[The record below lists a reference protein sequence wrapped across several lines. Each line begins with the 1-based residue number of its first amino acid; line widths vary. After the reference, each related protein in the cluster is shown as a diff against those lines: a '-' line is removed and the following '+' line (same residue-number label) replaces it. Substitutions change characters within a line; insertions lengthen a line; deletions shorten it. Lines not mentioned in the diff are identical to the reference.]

1 MSVKPKAKPRQSSSI
16 DLKASSFTL
25 PVLTLSE
32 TDTKSISEQL
42 QQKVNQAPEFF
53 KNAPLVI
60 DLGQLTGS
68 ATIDFESLIDQIKQ
82 LGITPIGIRGGDES
96 QNSAAQSFGLALL
109 ADSRVNSSAEKSPVR
124 KKVSEPAKQTSKSDL
139 TNNRSGAL
147 LVTQPVRSGQRV
159 YAVDNDLV
167 VLAAVSPGA
176 EVMADGNIHIY
187 GVLRGRALA
196 GVKGNTDTR
205 IFCQDLQAELIAIS
219 GHYQISEGID
229 ETLRGKPTQIRLR
242 DRSLLIEEL

>member
-1 MSVKPKAKPRQSSSI
+1 MSVKPKAKPRLSSSI
-16 DLKASSFTL
+16 DLRASSFTL
-25 PVLTLSE
+25 PVLTLLD

-42 QQKVNQAPEFF
+42 QHKVKQAPEFF

-60 DLGQLTGS
+60 DMGQLGS
-68 ATIDFESLIDQIKQ
+68 QATIDFESLMDRIKL
-82 LGITPIGIRGGDES
+82 LGITPIGIRGGDEA

-109 ADSRVNSSAEKSPVR
+109 ADTRANSTAEKLPVQ
-124 KKVSEPAKQTSKSDL
+124 KKASEPVKQASKSDL
-139 TNNRSGAL
+139 TSQSSAL

-242 DRSLLIEEL
+242 DSSLLIEEL

>member
-1 MSVKPKAKPRQSSSI
+1 MSTKQKARPRQSSAI

-25 PVLTLSE
+25 PVLTLL
-32 TDTKSISEQL
+32 DTEIPVITKQL
-42 QQKVNQAPEFF
+42 EQKVKQAPEFF

-60 DLGQLTGS
+60 DLCQLAAQT
-68 ATIDFESLIDQIKQ
+68 TIDFEPIIDQIKR
-82 LGITPIGIRGGDES
+82 LGITPIGIRGGNAA
-96 QNSAAQSFGLALL
+96 QNSAAQSLGLALL
-109 ADSRVNSSAEKSPVR
+109 ADTRPAPPENKPPAPKKESKPV
-124 KKVSEPAKQTSKSDL
+124 PQASKSDL
-139 TNNRSGAL
+139 PARSTAM
-147 LVTQPVRSGQRV
+147 LVTQPVRSGQRI
-159 YAVDNDLV
+159 YAVDKDLI

-229 ETLRGKPTQIRLR
+229 DTLRGKPMQVRLS
-242 DRSLLIEEL
+242 DSSLIIEEV

>member
-1 MSVKPKAKPRQSSSI
+1 MPVKQKAKPRQSSAI

-25 PVLTLSE
+25 PVLTLLDTE
-32 TDTKSISEQL
+32 TPIITKQL
-42 QQKVNQAPEFF
+42 EQKVKQAPEFF

-60 DLGQLTGS
+60 DLGQLAAK
-68 ATIDFESLIDQIKQ
+68 ATIDFEPVIDQIKH
-82 LGITPIGIRGGDES
+82 LGITPIGIRGGDAA
-96 QNSAAQSFGLALL
+96 QNSAAQSLGLALL
-109 ADSRVNSSAEKSPVR
+109 ADARPAPPDNKPPVP
-124 KKVSEPAKQTSKSDL
+124 KKESKPAKQASKSEMPA
-139 TNNRSGAL
+139 RSTAL

-159 YAVDNDLV
+159 YAVDNDLI

-219 GHYQISEGID
+219 GHYQISEGIED
-229 ETLRGKPTQIRLR
+229 NFRGKPVQIRLS
-242 DRSLLIEEL
+242 DSSLMIEEI